1 MSSPAKPS
9 YIPPTAA
16 PDRSSR
22 CLLSEASQHNG
33 CTDRRAIRPNRLPLG
48 RRSLQSSLQTGEAA
62 VQPSSPGEYINI
74 EFGDRPTY
82 TTGSLSADGSPST
95 LSREQRRSPL
105 PQDYMSLDV
114 GGLPPKSQS
123 PRPSLV
129 APWNP
134 PAYIR
139 PSSSSH
145 CSGISVGKPDDY
157 TEMSFGDDE
166 ECKSPT
172 AMLEHLCVLEQQ
184 FFPYS
189 PLTEPKVVRADP
201 QGRRRHSSETFVT
214 SPGASGGS
222 ALDVNSTVPS
232 NSQQVG
238 RSKCQNSASYDSVWT
253 DSVTS
258 GSEVTLGTSSDR
270 PDSSSVRSGR
280 TLPAEH
286 QNGLNYIALN
296 LRDDLRLGNARSPSP
311 SVSSPENGAY
321 ASIDLLSAAS
331 KGKQLYCLRL

>member
-1 MSSPAKPS
+1 MSSPAKSS
-9 YIPPTAA
+9 YIPPT

-22 CLLSEASQHNG
+22 CLSSEASQHNG

-48 RRSLQSSLQTGEAA
+48 RRSVQSNLQTGEAA
-62 VQPSSPGEYINI
+62 AQPSSPGEYINI
-74 EFGDRPTY
+74 EFGDRPAY
-82 TTGSLSADGSPST
+82 PTGSLSADGSPST
-95 LSREQRRSPL
+95 HSREQRRSPL
-105 PQDYMSLDV
+105 LQDYMSLDV
-114 GGLPPKSQS
+114 DGLPPKSQS

-134 PAYIR
+134 PTYIR

-145 CSGISVGKPDDY
+145 CSRISVGKPDDY

-189 PLTEPKVVRADP
+189 PPTEPKVVRADP

-222 ALDVNSTVPS
+222 ALDVNSPVPS
-232 NSQQVG
+232 NAQQVG
-238 RSKCQNSASYDSVWT
+238 RSKCQNSASIDSVWT

-286 QNGLNYIALN
+286 QNGLNYIALD
-296 LRDDLRLGNARSPSP
+296 LRDDFRPGDARSPSP
-311 SVSSPENGAY
+311 SDSPPENGAY
-321 ASIDLLSAAS
+321 ASIDLLTAAS
-331 KGKQLYCLRL
+331 KGKQLYI